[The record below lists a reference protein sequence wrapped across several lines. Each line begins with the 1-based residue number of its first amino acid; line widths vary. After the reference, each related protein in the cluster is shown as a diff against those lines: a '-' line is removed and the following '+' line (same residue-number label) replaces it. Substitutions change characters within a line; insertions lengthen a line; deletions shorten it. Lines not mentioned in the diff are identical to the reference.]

1 MPAAVP
7 EHAPKE
13 DKAIAELINKGLDS
27 RQLFR
32 AAFTFHQ
39 HELSRRLARH
49 GETTI
54 RSGLFKG
61 TILNPESFSSTYSPK
76 YIGTYEREVQNHLA
90 SINTPIDCF
99 LNIGCADGYY
109 VAGIARWRRIPCIG
123 VDIDPRSDTAVS
135 FVSQANGVSD
145 LVSFNFS
152 IDKAVQRLSGSVLIL
167 IDVDG
172 AESKVL
178 AELLDALAR
187 NPLLKHAHLIL
198 ETDVNPEG
206 SGMNH
211 PILIRSLCAQN
222 WSIDHLLQQDPN
234 RRFLQSYSHLSFL
247 EQAVLASEGRY
258 GKQCWIV
265 ASRDYNHESSH

>member
-1 MPAAVP
+1 MFVVP
-7 EHAPKE
+7 DNAPPE
-13 DKAIAELINKGLDS
+13 DKAITKLMNEGLDS
-27 RQLFR
+27 RQLLR

-39 HELSRRLARH
+39 LVLSQRLASK

-54 RSGLFKG
+54 QSGCFKG
-61 TILNPESFSSTYSPK
+61 TVLNPESFSSAFLPK
-76 YIGTYEREVQNHLA
+76 YIGTYEREVQDHLS
-90 SINTPIDCF
+90 SISAPLDCF
-99 LNIGCADGYY
+99 LNIGCADGFYL
-109 VAGIARWRRIPCIG
+109 ACIARWRRIPCIG
-123 VDIDPRSDTAVS
+123 VDIDPRSAAAINHVG
-135 FVSQANGVSD
+135 QANGVNN
-145 LVSFNFS
+145 LVSFKAS
-152 IDKAVQRLSGSVLIL
+152 ISEAVAQLKGSVLIL

-178 AELLDALAR
+178 AELLDALAK
-187 NPLLKHAHLIL
+187 NPLIKHAHLIL

-222 WSIDHLLQQDPN
+222 WSIDQLLHQDPN

-247 EQAVLASEGRY
+247 EQVVLASEGRY

-265 ASRDYNHESSH
+265 ASRDYNHESSY

>member
-39 HELSRRLARH
+39 HELSRQLARN

-123 VDIDPRSDTAVS
+123 VDIDPRCPAAIAHVGH
-135 FVSQANGVSD
+135 VNGVSD
-145 LVSFNFS
+145 LVAFS
-152 IDKAVQRLSGSVLIL
+152 ASISKAVTKLSGSALIL

-178 AELLDALAR
+178 RELLDALTK
-187 NPLLKHAHLIL
+187 NPSIKHVHLIL
-198 ETDVNPEG
+198 ETDQNTEG
-206 SGMNH
+206 GGMNH
-211 PILIRSLCAQN
+211 PNLIRTLCAEN
-222 WSIDHLLQQDPN
+222 WSIERLLLQDPN
-234 RRFLQSYSHLSFL
+234 QRFLPCYSHLSFL
-247 EQAVLASEGRY
+247 QQVALAAEGRP
-258 GKQCWIV
+258 GGQSWIV
-265 ASRDYNHESSH
+265 AQRAYTPG